1 MAILNKKIVEG
12 LEVCDIE
19 SSDLKRSIYDET
31 TKELIIEFK
40 KGTKYGYKPVSE
52 MIYQKFLSSSSQ
64 GKFFVAVIK
73 HDKDIKCSKI
83 S

>member
-1 MAILNKKIVEG
+1 MSILKKQLIEG
-12 LEVCDIE
+12 LEVCDID
-19 SSDLKRSIYDET
+19 SSDLKRSIYDES

-52 MIYQKFLSSSSQ
+52 MIYQKFLTSSSQ
-64 GKFFVAVIK
+64 GKFFVAAIK
-73 HDKDIKCSKI
+73 NNREIVCSKI